1 MEAKIGNWGKKLAYV
16 LLVSGGLN
24 AGYAQSGIRIEKLEE
39 LLDYAQKHSSV
50 QSINEKQRELAQL
63 TLKTAVGNVLNPR
76 IPTVVSMIDNS
87 KQPVSFI
94 PAEIFGGPA
103 GTYRDITMGQQYVST
118 LNLSPQFE
126 ILNFGNYARI
136 QSAKIN
142 GEVVENN
149 AQMAEKNL
157 LEQVNAVYHTIVS
170 YNAQIQMLSK
180 NRDIADSILVIVTH
194 RYRQGLVR
202 IQELNE
208 TKINKITIEDKIQQM
223 EASVRQQYTV
233 LQVLCDTNEPIEITA
248 RLNNSSNEI
257 PALPVTA
264 NSDLVIRTAS
274 LQRQFMQAELKSVKW
289 QQLPT
294 LSFVSNFAWQYNSNS
309 RFFDPNANLVKSNY
323 WGLRLNWDLPT
334 NVNKLSAYKTAQL
347 NTHLADIS
355 QKHSHFLEN
364 SENEQLETEYRK
376 TISHYR
382 NQQKL
387 VALKQENFEK
397 SRHQYQE
404 NILSLDKLLMAH
416 NELILQES
424 SLLNAKSAVLFA
436 KSKIDINNMY

>member
-1 MEAKIGNWGKKLAYV
+1 MEAKIRTLGKKLAYV
-16 LLVSGGLN
+16 FIVSGWLN
-24 AGYAQSGIRIEKLEE
+24 AAYSQSGIRIEKLED

-50 QSINEKQRELAQL
+50 QSINAKQRELAQL

-76 IPTVVSMIDNS
+76 IPTSVSMIDNS

-94 PAEIFGGPA
+94 PSEIFGGPA
-103 GTYRDITMGQQYVST
+103 GTYREITMGQQYVST

-142 GEVVENN
+142 GKVVENN
-149 AQMAEKNL
+149 AQMDEKTL
-157 LEQVNAVYHTIVS
+157 FEQVNAVYHNVVS
-170 YNAQIQMLSK
+170 YNAQIEMLIK
-180 NRDIADSILVIVTH
+180 NREIADSILVIVTH
-194 RYRQGLVR
+194 RYDQGLVR
-202 IQELNE
+202 IQDLNE
-208 TKINKITIEDKIQQM
+208 TKINKIAIEDKIQQM

-233 LQVLCDTNEPIEITA
+233 LQVLCDTNEPIEITEQ
-248 RLNNSSNEI
+248 LNRSSFELT
-257 PALPVTA
+257 ASVTA
-264 NSDLVIRTAS
+264 NSDLVVRTAA
-274 LQRQFMQAELKSVKW
+274 LQHRFMQAELKSAKW

-309 RFFDPNANLVKSNY
+309 RFFDPKANLVKSNY

-334 NVNKLSAYKTAQL
+334 NVNKLSAYKTAQI

-355 QKHSHFLEN
+355 QQHSHFQKNAEN
-364 SENEQLETEYRK
+364 DQLETEYRK

-397 SRHQYQE
+397 SRNQYRE
-404 NILSLDKLLMAH
+404 NILSLDKLLMAQ

-436 KSKIDINNMY
+436 KSKIEINNRY